1 MAQSL
6 KKSEILRSKIFIDK
20 LFNCDKCIFKHPF
33 KILYLEESFESDF
46 PVQILVSVSKK
57 KHKHAVDRNLIKRR
71 IKESYRKNKEII
83 YDTLNNKNKKL
94 IMSILYISTEILEYG
109 DIEKKIILILNQI
122 KKEYEVN

>member
-1 MAQSL
+1 MVQSL

-20 LFNCDKCIFKHPF
+20 LFNSDKFIFKHPF
-33 KILYLEESFESDF
+33 KIFYQEESFESEF
-46 PVQILVSVSKK
+46 PVQMLVSVSKK

-83 YDTLNNKNKKL
+83 YEILNNKNKKL
-94 IMSILYISTEILEYG
+94 ILSFLYISTEIMEYSE
-109 DIEKKIILILNQI
+109 IEKKIITILKQI